1 MSIEGSIPT
10 PSTKGLMLTISFRRA
25 EVTAFWIVL
34 TIAVSLTLA
43 GSSAALGARL
53 PTLWGASGLTIL
65 LPGMLWPAWFEWGVR
80 GWNKGVKLSAAVLR
94 RYVLKVYYYVMF
106 AAVARS
112 GASLELMLSDDERSR
127 WILRSA
133 APIAHA
139 KGGWMF
145 ALLPL
150 TFLLFVL
157 GDDAQDT
164 APPSATYTLY

>member
-1 MSIEGSIPT
+1 M
-10 PSTKGLMLTISFRRA
+10 PSTKGLVLTISFRRA

-34 TIAVSLTLA
+34 TTTVSLTLA

-53 PTLWGASGLTIL
+53 PALWGAAGLCIL
-65 LPGMLWPAWFEWGVR
+65 LPGMLWPAWFDWGVR

-94 RYVLKVYYYVMF
+94 RYVLRVYYYVMF
-106 AAVARS
+106 AAVARG

-127 WILRSA
+127 WIRRSA
-133 APIAHA
+133 SPSIGHM

-150 TFLLFVL
+150 TFLLLVL
-157 GDDAQDT
+157 ADDAQAA